1 MASSFDQVGVLT
13 KTVDDAEI
21 LLNAIRVFD
30 ERDSNSDKRADDTF
44 STEKENVKKF
54 KIALPKEAMAEGI
67 DEKVK
72 ARFLETVEKLRATG
86 IQIDEI
92 SLPLLSYGLSI
103 YYTLMPAEVSTNL
116 ARFDGVKFGLQGD
129 TMDGDS
135 IVKYYEKIRSE
146 GFGDE
151 VKRRILL

>member
-1 MASSFDQVGVLT
+1 MS
-13 KTVDDAEI
+13 
-21 LLNAIRVFD
+21 
-30 ERDSNSDKRADDTF
+30 
-44 STEKENVKKF
+44 
-54 KIALPKEAMAEGI
+54 EGL

-86 IQIDEI
+86 VQVDDI

-129 TMDGDS
+129 TM
-135 IVKYYEKIRSE
+135 
-146 GFGDE
+146 
-151 VKRRILL
+151 L

>member
-1 MASSFDQVGVLT
+1 V
-13 KTVDDAEI
+13 
-21 LLNAIRVFD
+21 
-30 ERDSNSDKRADDTF
+30 
-44 STEKENVKKF
+44 NVKKF
-54 KIALPKEAMAEGI
+54 KIAIPKEAMSEGL

-86 IQIDEI
+86 VQVDDI

-129 TMDGDS
+129 TM
-135 IVKYYEKIRSE
+135 
-146 GFGDE
+146 
-151 VKRRILL
+151 L